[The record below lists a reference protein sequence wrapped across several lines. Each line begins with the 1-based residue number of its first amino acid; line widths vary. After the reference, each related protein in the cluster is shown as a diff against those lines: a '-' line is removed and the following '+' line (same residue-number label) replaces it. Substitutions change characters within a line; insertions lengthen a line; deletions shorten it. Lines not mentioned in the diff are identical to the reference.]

1 MPDWQFSCLCRRQRI
16 WTRRKSSLYLPKEW
30 YSDDFLH
37 CVKLAISLGSW
48 PSPQKTRL
56 LWSCSTAHWGAACF
70 MHSGLAVMR
79 HMGMTMTFMDSL
91 KLPEGVW
98 YFAATNAKEQL
109 FIRCY
114 SCRKDGNRSYVKP
127 GYAIW
132 LYLRRYADGE
142 VKYFVSNAPESLP
155 PEELDRAAT
164 LRWPIEQCFEEC
176 KSNLG
181 MSHYECHSYHGNR
194 HMLFVMIAH
203 LFTTR
208 IRGIFKKSN
217 FINTGDSSKT
227 NAWDYE
233 SCSYQ

>member
-1 MPDWQFSCLCRRQRI
+1 
-16 WTRRKSSLYLPKEW
+16 
-30 YSDDFLH
+30 
-37 CVKLAISLGSW
+37 
-48 PSPQKTRL
+48 
-56 LWSCSTAHWGAACF
+56 

-114 SCRKDGNRSYVKP
+114 SCLKDGNRSYVKP

-132 LYLRRYADGE
+132 LYLRRYTDGE

-164 LRWPIEQCFEEC
+164 LR
-176 KSNLG
+176 
-181 MSHYECHSYHGNR
+181 
-194 HMLFVMIAH
+194 
-203 LFTTR
+203 
-208 IRGIFKKSN
+208 
-217 FINTGDSSKT
+217 
-227 NAWDYE
+227 
-233 SCSYQ
+233 

>member
-1 MPDWQFSCLCRRQRI
+1 MLFRQIDAQAGALSVDDTSFVKKEYLSVGVKRQYCGRLGKTENCQFSCLCRRQRI

-98 YFAATNAKEQL
+98 YFAATNAKEV
-109 FIRCY
+109 Y
-114 SCRKDGNRSYVKP
+114 P
-127 GYAIW
+127 
-132 LYLRRYADGE
+132 LRNWI
-142 VKYFVSNAPESLP
+142 VLP
-155 PEELDRAAT
+155 P
-164 LRWPIEQCFEEC
+164 
-176 KSNLG
+176 
-181 MSHYECHSYHGNR
+181 
-194 HMLFVMIAH
+194 
-203 LFTTR
+203 
-208 IRGIFKKSN
+208 
-217 FINTGDSSKT
+217 
-227 NAWDYE
+227 
-233 SCSYQ
+233 

>member
-1 MPDWQFSCLCRRQRI
+1 MDY
-16 WTRRKSSLYLPKEW
+16 KLYLPKEW
-30 YSDDFLH
+30 FSDDFPH

-56 LWSCSTAHWGAACF
+56 LWRCSTAHWGSACF

-79 HMGMTMTFMDSL
+79 HMGMTMTFIDSL

-109 FIRCY
+109 FQEYPQITFPNMKKGCPRKLPVLSQQTLKVQTVATDPAIPWGKVILSEGGKSPIITERKFIRCY
-114 SCRKDGNRSYVKP
+114 SCRKAGNRSYVKP
-127 GYAIW
+127 GYVIW

-164 LRWPIEQCFEEC
+164 LR
-176 KSNLG
+176 
-181 MSHYECHSYHGNR
+181 
-194 HMLFVMIAH
+194 
-203 LFTTR
+203 
-208 IRGIFKKSN
+208 
-217 FINTGDSSKT
+217 
-227 NAWDYE
+227 
-233 SCSYQ
+233 